1 MLTTDFLVFSYLS
14 QDSVIVC
21 MNRME
26 SIYEDQKNKLV
37 ADYILNTP
45 PNSPVSSPGKNN
57 HGGQVV
63 PATPQKC
70 PNPEDGDGSESE
82 GDIKF

>member
-1 MLTTDFLVFSYLS
+1 M
-14 QDSVIVC
+14 IVC

-45 PNSPVSSPGKNN
+45 PNSPVNGKD
-57 HGGQVV
+57 GGQVV

-70 PNPEDGDGSESE
+70 PNPEEGDASETE

>member
-1 MLTTDFLVFSYLS
+1 
-14 QDSVIVC
+14 

-45 PNSPVSSPGKNN
+45 PNSPVNGVSSDGGGGKDV
-57 HGGQVV
+57 GGQVV

>member
-1 MLTTDFLVFSYLS
+1 M
-14 QDSVIVC
+14 C

-26 SIYEDQKNKLV
+26 SIYEEQKNKLV
-37 ADYILNTP
+37 PEFMLNTP
-45 PNSPVSSPGKNN
+45 PNSPVNGTEGSA
-57 HGGQVV
+57 GQVV

-70 PNPEDGDGSESE
+70 PHPDGDSSESE

>member
-1 MLTTDFLVFSYLS
+1 MSVSY
-14 QDSVIVC
+14 QDSVSVC

-45 PNSPVSSPGKNN
+45 PNSPVTPKEVHNRSG
-57 HGGQVV
+57 GFGQVV

-70 PNPEDGDGSESE
+70 PNPDDGDVSESE

>member
-1 MLTTDFLVFSYLS
+1 M
-14 QDSVIVC
+14 C

-26 SIYEDQKNKLV
+26 SIYEEQKNKLV
-37 ADYILNTP
+37 PEYILNTP
-45 PNSPVSSPGKNN
+45 PNSPVNGKEA
-57 HGGQVV
+57 GQVV

-70 PNPEDGDGSESE
+70 PHPDGGDGSESE

>member
-1 MLTTDFLVFSYLS
+1 M
-14 QDSVIVC
+14 IEC

-26 SIYEDQKNKLV
+26 SIYEEQKSKLV
-37 ADYILNTP
+37 PEYILNTP
-45 PNSPVSSPGKNN
+45 PNSPVNGKD
-57 HGGQVV
+57 GAGQVV

-70 PNPEDGDGSESE
+70 PQVDGDGSESE

>member
-1 MLTTDFLVFSYLS
+1 
-14 QDSVIVC
+14 

-26 SIYEDQKNKLV
+26 SIYEDQKSKIV

-45 PNSPVSSPGKNN
+45 PNSPAGGKET
-57 HGGQVV
+57 GQVV

-70 PNPEDGDGSESE
+70 PNPDHGDGSESE